1 VALLLPA
8 NVAPATQ
15 VVAVPSAC
23 MRGMLP
29 LEQVHPTI
37 STTAAAKRAAAGPAA
52 TSAADAAPAL
62 KRAKS
67 ATAEAMLRRC
77 SSSGSSC
84 ANEAAAA
91 AAALAAAAPS
101 PASVC
106 KAAASSAHKPA
117 AVKAPVPPKAPKPA
131 AGIGAAAAPAAAAG
145 APAAVDAKLPPPMAR
160 AQRIKQRPR
169 RPDDP
174 PRPLLDLSSSSSPS
188 KISTFCNKKRP
199 AARMA
204 PAPTTGHSCSQCGA
218 TVRHLPGC
226 SSPRRGLHCLSA
238 VIAFVS
244 KVCTGCFDTGGVQQS
259 HVPDIVAAALLAVCS
274 PHLCGALAPLGPRR
288 CATHVACAT

>member
-1 VALLLPA
+1 VENSSHTALKQALSTPSSSSCVSAAARTESGAFSRPSVTLLLPA
-8 NVAPATQ
+8 TVAPATR

-29 LEQVHPTI
+29 LEQVHPTV
-37 STTAAAKRAAAGPAA
+37 STTGAAKRAAPGPAA
-52 TSAADAAPAL
+52 AAAADAAPAL

-84 ANEAAAA
+84 ANESAAAA
-91 AAALAAAAPS
+91 AVLAATAPS

-106 KAAASSAHKPA
+106 KAAANGAHKPA
-117 AVKAPVPPKAPKPA
+117 AAKAPVPPKAPKPVVGVA
-131 AGIGAAAAPAAAAG
+131 AAATGAPAAPAAAG
-145 APAAVDAKLPPPMAR
+145 AAAADAKLPPPMAR

-174 PRPLLDLSSSSSPS
+174 PRPLLDLSNSSSPS
-188 KISTFCNKKRP
+188 KISMQCNKKRP

-218 TVRHLPGC
+218 TVSTC
-226 SSPRRGLHCLSA
+226 A
-238 VIAFVS
+238 V
-244 KVCTGCFDTGGVQQS
+244 VQLL
-259 HVPDIVAAALLAVCS
+259 VPYF
-274 PHLCGALAPLGPRR
+274 P
-288 CATHVACAT
+288 

>member
-1 VALLLPA
+1 VETSCHTTLKQALSTPSSPSCVSAAARTESGAFSKPNVTLLLPA
-8 NVAPATQ
+8 TLAPAAA
-15 VVAVPSAC
+15 VVPVPSSC

-37 STTAAAKRAAAGPAA
+37 SNTAAVKRAAPTAAA
-52 TSAADAAPAL
+52 AADGPEL

-67 ATAEAMLRRC
+67 AAAEAVLRRC

-91 AAALAAAAPS
+91 AAVLAAAAPS

-106 KAAASSAHKPA
+106 KAAISAHKPA
-117 AVKAPVPPKAPKPA
+117 APKAAVPPKAPKPA
-131 AGIGAAAAPAAAAG
+131 AAPVVAGGGGAAAAAAE
-145 APAAVDAKLPPPMAR
+145 PKLPPPMVR

-174 PRPLLDLSSSSSPS
+174 PRPLLDLSNSSSLS
-188 KISTFCNKKRP
+188 KLSSICNKKRP

-218 TVRHLPGC
+218 TVSAC
-226 SSPRRGLHCLSA
+226 SWWLLGACRYLLY
-238 VIAFVS
+238 
-244 KVCTGCFDTGGVQQS
+244 
-259 HVPDIVAAALLAVCS
+259 LLAGLFV
-274 PHLCGALAPLGPRR
+274 LGGHS
-288 CATHVACAT
+288 C